1 MAAPYY
7 TMGRCGKRHFHSF
20 YVCKRPSS
28 TASTQRTIYYRD
40 PGDSDSDSDMEA
52 PDDFEHANQPVKRV
66 YWASSFTY
74 SPQERMSGW
83 NSRVSG
89 RLISHVVSQP
99 GCAEFVV
106 GLNANIHDSSGLRDS
121 EYALR
126 THHFINVFEKVES
139 TLPKRVDCIFRN
151 ITETYTE
158 ASTGGGKGMGY
169 DAERPLS
176 ARNVCIAYLDAGE
189 QFIGGNSI
197 GTTNSLLE

>member
-1 MAAPYY
+1 MYRKEHK
-7 TMGRCGKRHFHSF
+7 GLFNRRD
-20 YVCKRPSS
+20 S
-28 TASTQRTIYYRD
+28 TRGSRRLRTIPSYRD
-40 PGDSDSDSDMEA
+40 PGDSDSDSDVEA

-83 NSRVSG
+83 NSRVSS

-106 GLNANIHDSSGLRDS
+106 GSNTNLHDASGLRNS

-126 THHFINVFEKVES
+126 THHFINVFKKVEFGLIA
-139 TLPKRVDCIFRN
+139 TVPKRVDYIFRN

-158 ASTGGGKGMGY
+158 ASIGGVKRIRY

-176 ARNVCIAYLDAGE
+176 ARNVCIVYLDAGE
-189 QFIGGNSI
+189 QFTGGNSI
-197 GTTNSLLE
+197 GTINSLLE